1 MRDETPGAGRRP
13 DALELRAHA
22 WLRLLKSG
30 NARAADAQALVRWCA
45 LSERHAQAFRN
56 AQRMWHDLLP
66 AATLAGMHDA
76 QLAQLRTSVHSKKI
90 VPMSRRAF
98 LGGAVTAVAVAGV
111 ALVRPPLDLWPSAAD
126 AWQSDYRT
134 ATGEQR
140 GLALADGVQVEMNT
154 RSSIALRAAGG
165 DTVGID
171 VMGGEVAV
179 DVTRRERDFT
189 VAAAGGR
196 TAGRDARFEVR
207 YLDDEV
213 CVTCVAGSVNVE
225 AAGRSIMLVAQQQ
238 VVYDKNA
245 IGAVQQVSLAD
256 VSAWR
261 DGVLSFQQTAL
272 SRVVAEINRYRPGR
286 VVLLA
291 KKMRD
296 RPVNGRFN
304 IRHLDKAVAQIQRLF
319 SLDATSLPGGVVIL
333 K

>member
-1 MRDETPGAGRRP
+1 MRDDTPAAGRRP

-30 NARAADAQALVRWCA
+30 NARVADAQAAARWCA

-90 VPMSRRAF
+90 VPMSRRGF
-98 LGGAVTAVAVAGV
+98 LGGAVAAAAVAGV
-111 ALVRPPLDLWPSAAD
+111 ALLRPPLDLWPSAAD

-134 ATGEQR
+134 AAGEQR

-154 RSSIALRAAGG
+154 RSSIALRTAGG
-165 DTVGID
+165 ATVGIEL
-171 VMGGEVAV
+171 MGGEVAV
-179 DVTRRERDFT
+179 DVARGARDFA

-196 TAGRDARFEVR
+196 TAGRAARFELR

-225 AAGRSIMLVAQQQ
+225 AAGRTVRLEAAQQL
-238 VVYDKNA
+238 VYDKD
-245 IGAVQQVSLAD
+245 AVRPVRHVSLAD

-261 DGVLSFQQTAL
+261 DGVLSFQDTAL
-272 SRVVAEINRYRPGR
+272 SQVVAEINRYRPGR

-291 KKMRD
+291 KQMSG

-304 IRHLDKAVAQIQRLF
+304 IRHLDKAIAQIQRLF
-319 SLDATSLPGGVVIL
+319 GLDATSLPGGVVIL